1 MFSGQYETENVH
13 GRLAIWKIMLKN
25 RRFTSLFWAKL
36 LKIWPYGG
44 LGAHRK
50 FGATSLNSARW
61 HHALIGLQSTPWKSI
76 LPSYRANSGSESQ
89 KRARGH
95 LSTEIGDQWR
105 LSRVDSHSHWWSIA
119 IPPRTGP
126 TRISWPNS
134 PLYSF
139 TGGEG
144 DSGNWELHVNQPNS
158 AGILYNYLC
167 ILYITSNPSSFY
179 SCSVKVGWILR
190 L

>member
-1 MFSGQYETENVH
+1 MT
-13 GRLAIWKIMLKN
+13 KN

-50 FGATSLNSARW
+50 FGTTSPNSARW
-61 HHALIGLQSTPWKSI
+61 HHSLIGLQSTPWS
-76 LPSYRANSGSESQ
+76 LYFPPNRPNSGLESQ

-95 LSTEIGDQWR
+95 LSPEIGDR
-105 LSRVDSHSHWWSIA
+105 FPLTLMVYSNPS
-119 IPPRTGP
+119 T
-126 TRISWPNS
+126 SWPNS
-134 PLYSF
+134 HKLAQL
-139 TGGEG
+139 TCTRGHWGRGG
-144 DSGNWELHVNQPNS
+144 DSDNWELHVNQPNS

-167 ILYITSNPSSFY
+167 ILYIISNPSSLYTFNA
-179 SCSVKVGWILR
+179 KFGWILR